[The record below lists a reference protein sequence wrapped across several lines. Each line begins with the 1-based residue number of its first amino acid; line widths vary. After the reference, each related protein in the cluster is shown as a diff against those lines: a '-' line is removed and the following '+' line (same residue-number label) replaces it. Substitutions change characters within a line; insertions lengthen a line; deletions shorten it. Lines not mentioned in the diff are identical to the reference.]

1 MISET
6 MMGSDGVFNPEQ
18 IATWCSGRWVSAPPS
33 CIEGVSHDTR
43 TLRAEDLYVAIRGDR
58 FDGHA
63 FVEDAFARGAA
74 GCVVDAAH
82 PTVTPA
88 GPLLVVDDPRIA
100 LGCMASGY
108 RAQHDARLVGV
119 TGSAGKTT
127 VVAMLAGIV
136 SQVFPTATT
145 LGNWNNDIGLPLS
158 LLNMDPA
165 DEIGVF
171 EVASNHPGEIA
182 SLCRILKPDVGLVT
196 NIGLAHMEFFDD
208 LEAVATEKSAL
219 LEALPSDGSA
229 VIVGDAPFAS
239 RLREIA
245 QCAVITVACAGEAD
259 YMTTVPDA
267 EGLVEIRETSSGE
280 SLEVRLPIPGRHSA
294 LNAAMA
300 VAASRLLNTPWEA
313 VESGLKSF
321 VPCPMRWETV
331 DFRGVTVINDAYN
344 ANPLS
349 MRAALQAFAALSAS
363 GRKWLVL
370 GDMRELGESARAAHA
385 SLGEEIARADWS
397 ELITIG
403 EQGAGIG
410 RAVQGVESTSI
421 RVRVC
426 DEPSDA
432 AAILKDEARSGDAVL
447 LKASRAVQ
455 LENIIALLLA

>member
-1 MISET
+1 M
-6 MMGSDGVFNPEQ
+6 
-18 IATWCSGRWVSAPPS
+18 
-33 CIEGVSHDTR
+33 SHDTR
-43 TLRAEDLYVAIRGDR
+43 TLRAENLYVAIRGDR

-74 GCVVDAAH
+74 GCVVDAAYAAE
-82 PTVTPA
+82 TAA

-100 LGCMASGY
+100 LGRMASGY
-108 RAQHDARLVGV
+108 RAQHGARLVGV

-158 LLNMDPA
+158 LLNMDSA
-165 DEIGVF
+165 DEIGIF

-182 SLCRILKPDVGLVT
+182 SLCRILKPDVGLLT

-208 LEAVATEKSAL
+208 IEAVAREKAAL

-239 RLREIA
+239 RLREVA
-245 QCAVITVACAGEAD
+245 PCAVTTVACAGDAD
-259 YMTTVPDA
+259 YMTTLPDSD
-267 EGLVEIRETSSGE
+267 GSVEIREKSSGE
-280 SLEVRLPIPGRHSA
+280 SLEVRLLIPGRHSA
-294 LNAAMA
+294 LNATMA
-300 VAASRLLNTPWEA
+300 AAAGRLLNVPWEA

-331 DFRGVTVINDAYN
+331 DLRGVTVINDAYN

-349 MRAALQAFAALSAS
+349 MRAALQAFATLSAS

-370 GDMRELGESARAAHA
+370 GDMRELGESALAAHA
-385 SLGEEIARADWS
+385 SLGEEIARADWP

-410 RAVQGVESTSI
+410 RAAQGVESTSI
-421 RVRVC
+421 RVRIC
-426 DEPSDA
+426 DESSDA

-455 LENIIALLLA
+455 LESIIDLLLA